1 MAKFEHYLYQGGV
14 RMRCGYTTGSC
25 AALAAKAAARRLL
38 LGENSRTEAIITPSG
53 IRVEVDICALSQD
66 GRSAACGVYKDA
78 GDDIDVTNGALICA
92 RVSDCSESGIRIDG
106 GEGVGRVTRKG
117 LEQPVGAAAINR
129 VPRQMIEAEV
139 RQVCRQA
146 GYGGGLSVTV
156 WVPQGRELAEK
167 TFNPHLGIEGGIS
180 SLGTSGIVEPKSM
193 QALRESIRLEIR
205 QLAANGAKQL
215 LLTPGHYGEDFVA
228 SHLELAKIP
237 VVQCANFVGDSL
249 DDAAEFGFEQVLL
262 VGHIGKFVKL
272 AGGIMN
278 THSRWADCRMELISA
293 HAALHGAD
301 RKTIEALMQA
311 ATTDAC
317 LDLLE
322 SCGLRQKVVETLAD
336 KAQWHVS
343 RRVGGA
349 YQAGLVFYSQQQ
361 GELFVTEQAR
371 QIIEHFS

>member
-53 IRVEVDICALSQD
+53 IRVEVDICALFQD

-78 GDDIDVTNGALICA
+78 GDDIDVTDGALICA
-92 RVSDCSESGIRIDG
+92 RVSDSSEPGIRIDG

-167 TFNPHLGIEGGIS
+167 PSIPIWGSKGEFRFW
-180 SLGTSGIVEPKSM
+180 EP
-193 QALRESIRLEIR
+193 
-205 QLAANGAKQL
+205 
-215 LLTPGHYGEDFVA
+215 
-228 SHLELAKIP
+228 
-237 VVQCANFVGDSL
+237 
-249 DDAAEFGFEQVLL
+249 
-262 VGHIGKFVKL
+262 
-272 AGGIMN
+272 
-278 THSRWADCRMELISA
+278 
-293 HAALHGAD
+293 AALWSP
-301 RKTIEALMQA
+301 K
-311 ATTDAC
+311 AC
-317 LDLLE
+317 RRCGSPSGWKSGSWPQTE
-322 SCGLRQKVVETLAD
+322 PNSC
-336 KAQWHVS
+336 
-343 RRVGGA
+343 
-349 YQAGLVFYSQQQ
+349 F
-361 GELFVTEQAR
+361 
-371 QIIEHFS
+371 